1 MDVGRL
7 ASGKISARLSG
18 ARRALMSGD
27 LLSIDTAIRLGVFVG
42 VFAVIALCEWA
53 APRRMQ
59 TVPRRQR
66 WPANLGIVA
75 LNTVLLRLV
84 FPVSA
89 VGVAL
94 LVERHSSGL
103 LHVLAVP
110 GWVAV
115 PLAFVL
121 LDLAIYLQHVLFHSV
136 PALWRLHRMHHADV
150 EFDVTN
156 GLRFHPLEML
166 LSMAIKMAVIAL
178 LGAPPIAVLAFEVVL
193 NAAAMFNHGN
203 LNLPARIEPALRRL
217 IVTPDMH
224 RIHHSALPEET
235 HSNFGFNLPW
245 WDHVF
250 GTYVDQ
256 PRDGQLAMQLGLP
269 MFREPCWRRLDRL
282 LVQPWIGPVGVLC
295 TRRRATPAPMPH
307 NGHS

>member
-1 MDVGRL
+1 M
-7 ASGKISARLSG
+7 A
-18 ARRALMSGD
+18 D
-27 LLSIDTAIRLGVFVG
+27 LLSTDTAIRLAVFAG
-42 VFAVIALCEWA
+42 VFAVVALCEWV
-53 APRRMQ
+53 APRRVQ
-59 TVPRRQR
+59 AVPRRRR
-66 WPANLGIVA
+66 WPSNLGIMV
-75 LNTVLLRLV
+75 LNAMLMRLV
-84 FPVSA
+84 YPVSA

-94 LVERHSSGL
+94 LLERQGSGL
-103 LHVLAVP
+103 LHVLSVP
-110 GWVAV
+110 AWVAA

-121 LDLAIYLQHVLFHSV
+121 LDLAIYLQHLLLHSV

-166 LSMAIKMAVIAL
+166 LSMAIKLAVIAL
-178 LGAPPIAVLAFEVVL
+178 LGAPAVAVLAFEIVL

-203 LNLPARIEPALRRL
+203 IAIPARIEPALRRL

-224 RIHHSALPEET
+224 RIHHSALPQET

-256 PRDGQLAMQLGLP
+256 PRDGHLAMQLGLP
-269 MFREPCWRRLDRL
+269 MFREPCWMRLDRL
-282 LVQPWIGPVGVLC
+282 LVQPWVGPVGVL
-295 TRRRATPAPMPH
+295 RARSRATPAPSPRS
-307 NGHS
+307 GHP

>member
-1 MDVGRL
+1 MP
-7 ASGKISARLSG
+7 A
-18 ARRALMSGD
+18 D
-27 LLSIDTAIRLGVFVG
+27 LLSTETAIRLAVFAGVFTLV
-42 VFAVIALCEWA
+42 ALCECL
-53 APRRMQ
+53 APRRVQ
-59 TVPRRQR
+59 AVPRRRR
-66 WPANLGIVA
+66 WPANLGLVV
-75 LNTVLLRLV
+75 LDTVLVRLV

-94 LVERHSSGL
+94 LVERQGSGL

-110 GWVAV
+110 AWAAL

-121 LDLAIYLQHVLFHSV
+121 LDLAIYLQHLLLHSV

-166 LSMAIKMAVIAL
+166 LSMAIKLAVIAL
-178 LGAPPIAVLAFEVVL
+178 LGAPAVAVLAFEVVL

-203 LNLPARIEPALRRL
+203 IAIPARLEAVLRRL

-256 PRDGQLAMQLGLP
+256 PRDGHLAMQLGLP
-269 MFREPCWRRLDRL
+269 MFREPRWMRLDRL
-282 LVQPWIGPVGVLC
+282 LIQPWFGPVGALR
-295 TRRRATPAPMPH
+295 TRSRATPAPSPRG
-307 NGHS
+307 GHS